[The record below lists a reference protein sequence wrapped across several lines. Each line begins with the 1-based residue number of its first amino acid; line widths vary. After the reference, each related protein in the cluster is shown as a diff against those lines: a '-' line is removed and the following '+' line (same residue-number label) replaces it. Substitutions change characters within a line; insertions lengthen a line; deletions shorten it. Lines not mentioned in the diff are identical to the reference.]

1 MFPLTP
7 TRLVHLAA
15 GGPEDSRRSGSLE
28 ISYLFF
34 IIVLM
39 VCKDSNPQ
47 LGRYRNSN
55 AQITSRV
62 FEVLP
67 KLAVSFVVL
76 PALAS
81 AHIVQW
87 SFFVCF
93 SNQDLSFF
101 KWRRFVA
108 YRSRFS
114 AINYRYFHV
123 NNTEL

>member
-15 GGPEDSRRSGSLE
+15 GGPEDSTE
-28 ISYLFF
+28 IRVTGDIVFVF

-55 AQITSRV
+55 AQITSLV
-62 FEVLP
+62 FE
-67 KLAVSFVVL
+67 LAVSFVVL

-81 AHIVQW
+81 VHSVQW

-93 SNQDLSFF
+93 PNQDLSFF
-101 KWRRFVA
+101 KWRRFFA